1 MPCTGT
7 PAQIAHLIGAVY
19 RKEAATTPYTDS
31 LHTCDFGLNRQ
42 VGQFVEHRATY
53 QCVQIGA
60 NSDVG
65 RRLPGLRI
73 KLNAQWMLPI
83 KRDLIL
89 EAGMKQQLLLL
100 TLATDRQAD
109 GDKGRVVDLDR
120 PALHRR
126 YQVVARVFVKPEDG

>member
-7 PAQIAHLIGAVY
+7 PAKIAHLIGAVY

-100 TLATDRQAD
+100 TLASNDLARKPCDD
-109 GDKGRVVDLDR
+109 GLGDGRASPSGTGSGGER
-120 PALHRR
+120 
-126 YQVVARVFVKPEDG
+126 